1 MHPTLEKRLRG
12 VALAGAVAVSSLY
25 LGGCGALDAVSGT
38 SSRQRYYEHQI
49 QQMNRQG
56 QQTQSSVHTT
66 SQGQGWK
73 LYTAKKFDALQAL
86 PEDVKDHFSTEEEF
100 VIVVNNRGSVNARF
114 KIDIFNAQGKKV
126 EDHDMAY
133 PGRNEGFTV
142 KYVPGELQPGG
153 YTYSAYNEQG
163 FIGKGSFTI
172 VIPAKE
178 RR

>member
-49 QQMNRQG
+49 QQMNHQG
-56 QQTQSSVHTT
+56 QQSQSPIYTT

-73 LYTAKKFDALQAL
+73 LYTAKKFDAVQAL
-86 PEDVKDHFSTEEEF
+86 PEDVKDHFSIDEEF
-100 VIVVNNRGSVNARF
+100 IIIVNNRGSVNTRF
-114 KIDIFNAQGKKV
+114 KINIFNAQGKKV
-126 EDHDMAY
+126 EDLDLSY
-133 PGRNEGFTV
+133 PGKNEGITL
-142 KYVPGELQPGG
+142 KCAPGEFQPGE
-153 YTYSAYNEQG
+153 YTYSAYNELG

-172 VIPAKE
+172 VPSVPE